1 MLYTLSNGRLQ
12 AQISTYGAKL
22 TRLLV
27 PNDQGEVKDV
37 VLGFASEDE
46 WRTKETYFNAIIG
59 RCANRIKD
67 GRFVLDGKS
76 YQLPVNNGTNSLHG
90 GVHGFNEKEWEVVDP
105 INEEMGKC
113 ENKKITLHYRSADG
127 EEGYPGNLD
136 IWVTYELTD
145 DNALSISYEAK
156 TDAPT
161 IVNFTNHAYF
171 NLNGEDSPSV
181 RNHLLQ
187 VLADAYTPF
196 DDTACPTGEVLPV
209 EGTPMDF
216 RQPTLI
222 GDRIDLPFFAPG
234 RGIDNNWLLQSP
246 PSLEGRAG
254 ERFPQLAAV
263 LQASGRTMQV
273 LTTCPALQVYTGNY
287 VEENIGKSA
296 TLYRPQNA
304 VCLETQNVP
313 DAINHPNFPSPV
325 LRPGEVF
332 RQQTIYRFI

>member
-12 AQISTYGAKL
+12 AEISTYGAKL

-27 PNDQGEVKDV
+27 PSDQGEVKDV

-59 RCANRIKD
+59 RCANRIKN

-90 GVHGFNEKEWEVVDP
+90 GLHGFNEKEWEIVQRPTTNDQRQ
-105 INEEMGKC
+105 
-113 ENKKITLHYRSADG
+113 ITLHYRSADG

-136 IWVTYELTD
+136 IWVTYCLTD

-234 RGIDNNWLLQSP
+234 RGIDNNWI
-246 PSLEGRAG
+246 LEPRAKSQ
-254 ERFPQLAAV
+254 EPMLAAV

>member
-27 PNDQGEVKDV
+27 PNNQGEVKDI

-59 RCANRIKD
+59 RCANRIKN

-90 GVHGFNEKEWEVVDP
+90 GLHGFNEKEWEIVQRPTTNDQRQ
-105 INEEMGKC
+105 
-113 ENKKITLHYRSADG
+113 ITLHYRSADG

-181 RNHLLQ
+181 RNHMLQ

-234 RGIDNNWLLQSP
+234 RGIDNNWLLQRP
-246 PSLEGRAG
+246 MTNDQRPM
-254 ERFPQLAAV
+254 LAAV

-325 LRPGEVF
+325 LRPGEEF

>member
-12 AQISTYGAKL
+12 AEISTYGAKL

-27 PNDQGEVKDV
+27 PNDQGEVKDI

-59 RCANRIKD
+59 RCANRIKN

-90 GVHGFNEKEWEVVDP
+90 GLHGFNEKEWEVVDQTP
-105 INEEMGKC
+105 SLEGRAGERLC
-113 ENKKITLHYRSADG
+113 LHYRSADG

-136 IWVTYELTD
+136 IWVTYCLTD

-234 RGIDNNWLLQSP
+234 RGIDNNWILQSP

-325 LRPGEVF
+325 LRPGEEF